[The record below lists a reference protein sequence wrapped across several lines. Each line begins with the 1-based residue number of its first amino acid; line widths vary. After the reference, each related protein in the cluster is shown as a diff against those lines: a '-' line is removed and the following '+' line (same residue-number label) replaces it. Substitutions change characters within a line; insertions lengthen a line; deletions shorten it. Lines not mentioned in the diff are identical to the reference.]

1 MKTILTDE
9 MEQSMSGRAV
19 SQPIRDDPGGD
30 DAELWDRLREG
41 DQLAL
46 GELFDRYADEVHA
59 FAFRR
64 TASWATAED
73 VVQATFVSTWQRF
86 QRDPPGPLTASSAR
100 GWLLVVAGN
109 ECRTLYRKAGRLRAL
124 VQRLPD
130 PAPGADHAAEV
141 ARRLDDERRM
151 SVVRRAVAKLP
162 RHERETLE
170 LVVWSGLTQ
179 AEAAAALGVPVGTVK
194 ARLHRTR
201 RRFPDLLSEAALS
214 EETS

>member
-1 MKTILTDE
+1 MAAGSPEPTGP
-9 MEQSMSGRAV
+9 S
-19 SQPIRDDPGGD
+19 PGNIPPGPSLRSTP
-30 DAELWDRLREG
+30 DAEVWDRMRSG
-41 DQLAL
+41 DQSAL
-46 GELFDRYADEVHA
+46 GELFDRYADDVYA

-73 VVQATFVSTWQRF
+73 VVQATFLSTWRRF

-109 ECRTLYRKAGRLRAL
+109 ECRSLFRTTKRLRNL
-124 VQRLPD
+124 LQRLPD
-130 PAPGADHAAEV
+130 PPPETDHAAEV

-151 SVVRRAVAKLP
+151 SAIRQALAKLP

-170 LVVWSGLTQ
+170 LVVWSGLTT
-179 AEAAAALGVPVGTVK
+179 AEAADALGVPVGTVK

-201 RRFPDLLSEAALS
+201 RRFPDLLSRTALS
-214 EETS
+214 EELS

>member
-9 MEQSMSGRAV
+9 MEQSMSGRAA

-86 QRDPPGPLTASSAR
+86 QRDPPGPLTSSSAR